1 MKTNKLHDINEC
13 FYLYYKHNQGRT
25 IKVLAEEVSLSE
37 STVNRRIKHAKQI
50 IVNNYSGMT
59 LKIPLSHLNI
69 AKPNNFIFATN
80 SLYLT
85 SHKICNLTI
94 ALYQSYGINE
104 IEYQNLIK
112 VGPQLK
118 NKNRIKKTI
127 LDLKNLTIYD
137 PSYGEIKM
145 YENIYY
151 DNSVM
156 KYKFSQYS
164 LFYIMLADLFARIDS
179 NDNSNF

>member
-1 MKTNKLHDINEC
+1 MKTNKSHDINEC

-37 STVNRRIKHAKQI
+37 STVNRRIKHVKQI

-59 LKIPLSHLNI
+59 LKIPLNHLNI
-69 AKPNNFIFATN
+69 AKPNNFILATN
-80 SLYLT
+80 SLYPT
-85 SHKICNLTI
+85 SHKICNLI
-94 ALYQSYGINE
+94 
-104 IEYQNLIK
+104 
-112 VGPQLK
+112 
-118 NKNRIKKTI
+118 
-127 LDLKNLTIYD
+127 IYD

>member
-1 MKTNKLHDINEC
+1 MKTNKSHDINEC

-59 LKIPLSHLNI
+59 LKIPLNHLNI
-69 AKPNNFIFATN
+69 AKPNNFILATN
-80 SLYLT
+80 SLYPT
-85 SHKICNLTI
+85 SHKICNLI
-94 ALYQSYGINE
+94 
-104 IEYQNLIK
+104 
-112 VGPQLK
+112 
-118 NKNRIKKTI
+118 
-127 LDLKNLTIYD
+127 IYD

-145 YENIYY
+145 YENIYC

>member
-1 MKTNKLHDINEC
+1 MKTTKSYDINEC

-37 STVNRRIKHAKQI
+37 STVNRRIKHTKQI

-69 AKPNNFIFATN
+69 AKPNNFTLATN

-94 ALYQSYGINE
+94 
-104 IEYQNLIK
+104 
-112 VGPQLK
+112 
-118 NKNRIKKTI
+118 
-127 LDLKNLTIYD
+127 YD

-145 YENIYY
+145 YENENNDPMYYTNTISTFSSLLISVTAAIFTFNSFILYWQIYL
-151 DNSVM
+151 
-156 KYKFSQYS
+156 QE
-164 LFYIMLADLFARIDS
+164 
-179 NDNSNF
+179 

>member
-1 MKTNKLHDINEC
+1 
-13 FYLYYKHNQGRT
+13 
-25 IKVLAEEVSLSE
+25 
-37 STVNRRIKHAKQI
+37 
-50 IVNNYSGMT
+50 MT

-69 AKPNNFIFATN
+69 AKPNNFMLATN

-94 ALYQSYGINE
+94 
-104 IEYQNLIK
+104 
-112 VGPQLK
+112 
-118 NKNRIKKTI
+118 
-127 LDLKNLTIYD
+127 YD

-145 YENIYY
+145 YEKIYY

-164 LFYIMLADLFARIDS
+164 LFYIILADLFARIDS

>member
-1 MKTNKLHDINEC
+1 MKTNKSHDINEC

-69 AKPNNFIFATN
+69 AKPNNFILATN
-80 SLYLT
+80 SLCLT
-85 SHKICNLTI
+85 SHKIC
-94 ALYQSYGINE
+94 
-104 IEYQNLIK
+104 
-112 VGPQLK
+112 
-118 NKNRIKKTI
+118 
-127 LDLKNLTIYD
+127 NLTIYD

-164 LFYIMLADLFARIDS
+164 LFYIMFADLFARIDS

>member
-1 MKTNKLHDINEC
+1 M
-13 FYLYYKHNQGRT
+13 LYYKHNQGRT

-37 STVNRRIKHAKQI
+37 STVYRRIKHTKQI

-69 AKPNNFIFATN
+69 AKPNNFMLATN

-94 ALYQSYGINE
+94 
-104 IEYQNLIK
+104 
-112 VGPQLK
+112 
-118 NKNRIKKTI
+118 
-127 LDLKNLTIYD
+127 YD

-145 YENIYY
+145 YEKIYY
-151 DNSVM
+151 DQIPDIVLDVSFFPRTNYCDPSH
-156 KYKFSQYS
+156 Y
-164 LFYIMLADLFARIDS
+164 
-179 NDNSNF
+179 

>member
-1 MKTNKLHDINEC
+1 ML
-13 FYLYYKHNQGRT
+13 
-25 IKVLAEEVSLSE
+25 
-37 STVNRRIKHAKQI
+37 
-50 IVNNYSGMT
+50 
-59 LKIPLSHLNI
+59 
-69 AKPNNFIFATN
+69 ATN

-85 SHKICNLTI
+85 SHKIC
-94 ALYQSYGINE
+94 
-104 IEYQNLIK
+104 
-112 VGPQLK
+112 
-118 NKNRIKKTI
+118 
-127 LDLKNLTIYD
+127 NLTIYD

-156 KYKFSQYS
+156 KYKFSNT

>member
-1 MKTNKLHDINEC
+1 MKTNKSHDINEC

-69 AKPNNFIFATN
+69 AKPNNFILATN
-80 SLYLT
+80 SLCLT
-85 SHKICNLTI
+85 SHKIC
-94 ALYQSYGINE
+94 
-104 IEYQNLIK
+104 
-112 VGPQLK
+112 
-118 NKNRIKKTI
+118 
-127 LDLKNLTIYD
+127 NLTIYD

-145 YENIYY
+145 Y
-151 DNSVM
+151 
-156 KYKFSQYS
+156 
-164 LFYIMLADLFARIDS
+164 
-179 NDNSNF
+179 

>member
-1 MKTNKLHDINEC
+1 MKTNKSHDINEC

-37 STVNRRIKHAKQI
+37 STVSRRIKHAKQI
-50 IVNNYSGMT
+50 IVNNYSEMT

-69 AKPNNFIFATN
+69 AKPNNFMLATN

-85 SHKICNLTI
+85 SHKI
-94 ALYQSYGINE
+94 
-104 IEYQNLIK
+104 
-112 VGPQLK
+112 
-118 NKNRIKKTI
+118 R
-127 LDLKNLTIYD
+127 NLTIYD

-156 KYKFSQYS
+156 KYKFSNTLYFILCWQIY
-164 LFYIMLADLFARIDS
+164 LQE
-179 NDNSNF
+179 